1 MDGRTKQFLE
11 VGFEAIANTLAV
23 TDRSDTKLGRREEC
37 RIANTLAVNDANWG
51 NWGDVKNANT
61 LAENDT
67 KLGRREECSQ
77 M

>member
-37 RIANTLAVNDANWG
+37 RIPNTLAANDA